1 MRRSAIQEEDWPN
14 LPPNRPVTT
23 PLPQEEGQDQSK
35 VSSCHSPQLETSEN
49 GGRSQSAL
57 QQKVQGQK
65 GEPETT
71 GIPEAEIAPG
81 STRVEEVRVQETPQ
95 LAKETWRAVR
105 PKTLQHS
112 SAMRRPTIQK
122 TNPTNPPPNLQAGTI
137 VSQEAG

>member
-65 GEPETT
+65 GCQQ
-71 GIPEAEIAPG
+71 
-81 STRVEEVRVQETPQ
+81 EEEK
-95 LAKETWRAVR
+95 A
-105 PKTLQHS
+105 S
-112 SAMRRPTIQK
+112 
-122 TNPTNPPPNLQAGTI
+122 QAN
-137 VSQEAG
+137 